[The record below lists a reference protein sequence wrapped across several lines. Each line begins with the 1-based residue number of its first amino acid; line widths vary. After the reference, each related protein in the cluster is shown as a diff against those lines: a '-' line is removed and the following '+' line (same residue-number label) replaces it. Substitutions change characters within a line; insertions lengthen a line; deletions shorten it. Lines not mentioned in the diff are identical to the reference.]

1 MKPHEV
7 YQSYLAFKN
16 HFTKEKYDYFKY
28 GGRSIG
34 SEKAFNKRK
43 DRYFFERMSRKK
55 SDDEIK
61 QFFLANFSQASDSN
75 DVWIGPIIDGGEK
88 VYDKWVEHKE
98 NLFVTFKSN
107 SEDMMD
113 SYDYDEFFD
122 CKKGHPPILKEYLG
136 GKLSIE
142 ELVIYD
148 IIFSYSK
155 DYDKKLLDPV
165 WETVRLKIK
174 KYSPFLN
181 INVTEYKNYLVQ
193 RVKERYH

>member
-1 MKPHEV
+1 MKPLEV

-28 GGRSIG
+28 GGRSRA
-34 SEKAFNKRK
+34 SEGAFNKRK

-61 QFFLANFSQASDSN
+61 KFFLANFSQASDSN
-75 DVWIGPIIDGGEK
+75 QVWIGPIIDGGEK
-88 VYDKWVEHKE
+88 VYKEWIEQKE
-98 NLFVTFKSN
+98 NLFETFKSN

-148 IIFSYSK
+148 IIFSYRN

-165 WETVRLKIK
+165 WETVSLKIK
-174 KYSPFLN
+174 KYSSFIN
-181 INVTEYKNYLVQ
+181 IDVTEYKNYLVQ